1 MHVVATAGHVDHGK
15 STLVRALT
23 GMEPDRW
30 AEERRRGMTID
41 LGFAW
46 TALPS
51 GRELAFVDV
60 PGHERFVSNMLAGIG
75 PVPAVMMVVAADEGW
90 MPQSAEHLAVID
102 ALGLGH
108 GLLVVTRCDREDP
121 ELAIEEARSE
131 ISQTCLGQVEA
142 VAVSGKTGEGLGNL
156 VKALE
161 RLVDSL
167 PPSPADGP
175 VRLWIDRAFTIKGM
189 GTVVTGTL
197 PGGTVAVGDELL
209 LVPSGHRVRVRG
221 LESLK
226 KRVDA
231 VSGVARVAMNLKGVD
246 LGGVTRGMALVTPDR
261 WIGTDT
267 IDVRLRGAPAGGPA
281 REAIFHIGSAAVAVR
296 VRRLGTGTARLT
308 LSAPLPLRVG
318 DRAILREPGSRRVAG
333 LTVLDVRPP
342 SLSRRGAAAAA
353 ARELSGWPDPP
364 TGHDLLRRHRF
375 LKRDDLIVMGCEPA
389 GRRVGG
395 DWLADPEHW
404 ESLGTDLSRAV
415 DEHAERSPLSPG
427 LPVESARQLLRLPDK
442 RLVEVLVRPPLRVE
456 ANRIHRPAAAPRLP
470 APVATAVRRLEEEL
484 GAAPFRAPEAA
495 RLAELGLHSRAV
507 IAAARAGALI
517 RLAEG
522 VVLPLSAE
530 NLAVEILNRLPQP
543 FTASEARSALGTSRR
558 VAIPLLEYLDS
569 RGHTVRVD
577 STTRRMRARTT
588 G

>member
-23 GMEPDRW
+23 GIEPDRW

-121 ELAIEEARSE
+121 ELAIEEAQSE
-131 ISQTCLGQVEA
+131 ITQTCLGQVEA
-142 VAVSGKTGEGLGNL
+142 VAVSGKTGEGIGDL

-167 PPSPADGP
+167 PPPSADGP

-197 PGGTVAVGDELL
+197 PSGTVTIGDELVL
-209 LVPSGHRVRVRG
+209 IPSGRRVRVRG

-226 KRVDA
+226 RRVDS
-231 VSGVARVAMNLKGVD
+231 VSGVARVAMNLKGVE
-246 LGGVTRGMALVTPDR
+246 LGDVARGMALVTPDR
-261 WIGTDT
+261 WNSTKT
-267 IDVRLRGAPAGGPA
+267 LDVRLRGATAGELA
-281 REAIFHIGSAAVAVR
+281 RECILHMGSTATAVR
-296 VRRLGTGTARLT
+296 VRRLGTDTARLT

-318 DRAILREPGSRRVAG
+318 DRAIIREPGSRRVAG

-353 ARELSGWPDPP
+353 ARELADWPDPP
-364 TGHDLLRRHRF
+364 TGGVLLRRHGF
-375 LKRDDLIVMGCEPA
+375 LTQDDLTVMGCEPA
-389 GRRVGG
+389 GQRVSG
-395 DWLADPEHW
+395 DWLVDAEHW
-404 ESLGTDLSRAV
+404 KSLGTDLSRAV
-415 DEHAERSPLSPG
+415 SEYAERNPLAPG
-427 LPVESARQLLRLPDK
+427 FPVESARQLLRLPDR
-442 RLVEVLVRPPLRVE
+442 RLVEALVRPPLQLK
-456 ANRIHRPAAAPRLP
+456 ANRIHKTAAAPELP
-470 APVATAVRRLEEEL
+470 APVAAAVRRLEEEL
-484 GAAPFRAPEAA
+484 KSTPFRAPEAG
-495 RLAELGLHSRAV
+495 RLAELGLHSKAV

-522 VVLPLSAE
+522 VVLPAGAEDRAVQILSR
-530 NLAVEILNRLPQP
+530 ISQP
-543 FTASEARSALGTSRR
+543 FTASEARSALDTSRR
-558 VAIPLLEYLDS
+558 VVIPLLEYLDS

-577 STTRRMRARTT
+577 SSTRRMKAHSD
-588 G
+588 